1 MATQTATTA
10 LPDLDLSTSVPVSP
24 TPAAQSSALPELDMS
39 TSVPAP
45 GTTGFT
51 GFLNKIGE
59 GGAEAARDIYGVAK
73 SMVPGGPAETG
84 ALKTI
89 WNNLPPVQ
97 LADSVKQTLPLIHA
111 YETARSSGA
120 SMSDALTKVNET
132 AKQHMANVSQI
143 KPIVDA
149 FRANPTRETARA
161 LIDATAV
168 ATSLLAGGEAIAP
181 EAEAVTAAPAAEAA
195 AAPAAEAE
203 AVGSPIRTKVAAPAD
218 TAAAAT
224 SKIEPAV
231 ATQTA
236 KAGLAPG
243 EAGMTTEAATAA
255 TKQAALDAQ
264 TTTQTNIDQTLQ
276 NIATRHATENNIV
289 APASGTAT
297 RDLLTA
303 NGDALVDAGKANYK
317 ILDKYTDGQFTNA
330 QNELKNAQQELRT
343 KAGMTDV
350 DTGDLEANVTR
361 AQWNVDHL
369 FDKAVAQGMPK
380 ETADLAR
387 MQFRTGQATL
397 DAANDVRMA
406 NKVTGAGDR
415 TTNLNT
421 LENRWTA
428 RYDAGRLQQAFGE
441 QGAKDA
447 LVQLRAARE
456 TADIFQAMPPT
467 ESQAL
472 RQLIT
477 DNTVTGGKLGPT
489 TNWKGVRTAFSKLP
503 DRAARFSDVPKVE
516 NFINRQTLYQNFWT
530 GAKVAGL
537 ASIAH
542 GLGIDKF
549 ILHLMLGD

>member
-1 MATQTATTA
+1 MLESGAFATNPITA
-10 LPDLDLSTSVPVSP
+10 PY
-24 TPAAQSSALPELDMS
+24 
-39 TSVPAP
+39 
-45 GTTGFT
+45 
-51 GFLNKIGE
+51 
-59 GGAEAARDIYGVAK
+59 EAARQI
-73 SMVPGGPAETG
+73 PG
-84 ALKTI
+84 ALKTV
-89 WNNLPPVQ
+89 WDNLPPVQ
-97 LADSVKQTLPLIHA
+97 LADSVKQILPLVDT
-111 YETARSSGA
+111 YEKSRAGGA
-120 SMSDALTKVNET
+120 SISDSLHAVNET
-132 AKQHMANVSQI
+132 AKQHISNVSQI
-143 KPIVDA
+143 KPVVDA

-161 LIDATAV
+161 LTDAAALAASV
-168 ATSLLAGGEAIAP
+168 FAGGAAAAP
-181 EAEAVTAAPAAEAA
+181 EEAEAA
-195 AAPAAEAE
+195 ATAAAPAEAE
-203 AVGSPIRTKVAAPAD
+203 AVGSPIWRMLNNPWGEFQKALRAKAAVTPAD
-218 TAAAAT
+218 TATAT

-264 TTTQTNIDQTLQ
+264 AATQTNIDQTLQ

-447 LVQLRAARE
+447 LIQVHAARE
-456 TADIFQAMPPT
+456 AAATFQAMPPT

-472 RQLIT
+472 QQLIAKHTETGRLGATT
-477 DNTVTGGKLGPT
+477 DWGA
-489 TNWKGVRTAFSKLP
+489 VRKEFSALP

-516 NFINRQTLYQNFWT
+516 NFLNRQKLYQNAWT
-530 GAKVAGL
+530 GAKLAGVA
-537 ASIAH
+537 AAAH

-549 ILHLMLGD
+549 ILHLMLGE